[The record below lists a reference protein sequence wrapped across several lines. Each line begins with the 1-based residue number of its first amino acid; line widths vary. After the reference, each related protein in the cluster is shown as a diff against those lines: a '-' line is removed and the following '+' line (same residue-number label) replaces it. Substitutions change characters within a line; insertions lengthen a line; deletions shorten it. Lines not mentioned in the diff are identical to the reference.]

1 MSSVRDS
8 MTSAHDSM
16 SSVHDSMPSIGTSL
30 GDRRCFDAF
39 RGDLES
45 PTRRFVTAA
54 PCIASVVLPSQS
66 RDLNLE
72 CVGTATVSRNRCFL
86 GAWRRN
92 EPSERDLEACRHDH
106 VSGDRADVSCD
117 RAIQASH
124 HCLMPAAPSKL
135 TRYSASRSPPRTYGR
150 CIPPHELQQRL
161 DVSRPRFG
169 VTWRRLGLTKPR
181 HANAQRC

>member
-8 MTSAHDSM
+8 MTSTHDSM

-39 RGDLES
+39 RGDLEN

-54 PCIASVVLPSQS
+54 PCIESVGRPSQS

-106 VSGDRADVSCD
+106 VSGDRTDVRCD
-117 RAIQASH
+117 RAIQTSH
-124 HCLMPAAPSKL
+124 HCLRPPAPSKL
-135 TRYSASRSPPRTYGR
+135 TRYSASRFATSHLWSVDST
-150 CIPPHELQQRL
+150 
-161 DVSRPRFG
+161 
-169 VTWRRLGLTKPR
+169 T
-181 HANAQRC
+181 